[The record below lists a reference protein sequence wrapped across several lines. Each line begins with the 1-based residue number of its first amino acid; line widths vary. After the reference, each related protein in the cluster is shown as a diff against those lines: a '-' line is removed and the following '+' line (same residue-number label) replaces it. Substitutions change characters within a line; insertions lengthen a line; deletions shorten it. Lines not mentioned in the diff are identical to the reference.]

1 MSAIQNATA
10 TSTKELP
17 TARANAFFFI
27 HSFSLKYS
35 AYLESLLMILRV
47 LTKPNVL
54 ILSVFFSFPKK

>member
-17 TARANAFFFI
+17 TARANAFFSFI
-27 HSFSLKYS
+27 LSLS

-47 LTKPNVL
+47 LTNPNVL